1 MRTLLTP
8 ARTRFRG
15 HRVRCFDGTRREL
28 CRGEGLRGSSE
39 LQAAWLIRERGVSC
53 AQASEDP
60 KSAPDLAA
68 QLGEG
73 ACG

>member
-1 MRTLLTP
+1 MQRRRF
-8 ARTRFRG
+8 AREFK
-15 HRVRCFDGTRREL
+15 
-28 CRGEGLRGSSE
+28 